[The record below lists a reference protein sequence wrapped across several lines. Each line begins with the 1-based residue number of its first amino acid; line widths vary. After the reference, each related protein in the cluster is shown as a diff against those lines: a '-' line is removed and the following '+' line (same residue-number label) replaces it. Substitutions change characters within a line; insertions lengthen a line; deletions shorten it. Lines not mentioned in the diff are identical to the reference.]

1 MSFTL
6 FEELSLLLIVFSQLF
21 WGIFGAI
28 NNYRIQRQIERNDQQ
43 RLLEIIE
50 EEREE
55 EANLEAQLRRTEINN
70 QRRARLFETRTE
82 RLEREE
88 RAREHQI
95 NQNQINSILNTNNNE
110 EEQPLLNNNDN
121 DNDNNE

>member
-50 EEREE
+50 EERGE

-82 RLEREE
+82 RLDREE
-88 RAREHQI
+88 REREHQI
-95 NQNQINSILNTNNNE
+95 NQNQINSILNTTNNNTNE
-110 EEQPLLNNNDN
+110 EEQPLLN